1 MIYGGDLMN
10 KGVRENLR
18 TAVAKNKRVSLILLN
33 GGSLKGRA
41 EAITYRMIKIQTDE
55 EALWVPITEIKSV
68 SNSSKQRS
76 SDTQTEP
83 DERADEARQITIR
96 HIKEAIAEEE
106 HPRQLRALAELL
118 ITYLDKL
125 DPPD

>member
-1 MIYGGDLMN
+1 MN

-18 TAVAKNKRVSLILLN
+18 TAVAKNKRVSLVLLN

-68 SNSSKQRS
+68 SNSLKQLS